1 VKVRRPSEDT
11 TVTTARL
18 ILWDIDH
25 TLIETGGVGSEVFR
39 DAFEQVTGRKIEKLA
54 DVTGRTEPII
64 FRETLEMYGIEDPGD
79 YFPKFVQ
86 AQAEGYRSRAEEMRR
101 RGRVLPGARE
111 ALESLAAIPD
121 VHQTVLTGNPRPS
134 ADAKLS
140 IFGLA
145 TLLDGDTGAYGDDD
159 AVRANLVDIARQRA
173 HEQTGI
179 TFTEKTTVIIGDSP
193 SDVDAALKGGAQII
207 AVASGNTPA
216 EELQAAGATTI
227 LSDLADTAAVKRALA
242 RSGPW

>member
-1 VKVRRPSEDT
+1 M
-11 TVTTARL
+11 TTARL

-39 DAFEQVTGRKIEKLA
+39 AAFEQVTGRKIEKLA

-86 AQAEGYRSRAEEMRR
+86 TQAKIYRSRADEMRR

-111 ALESLAAIPD
+111 ALESLATIPYI
-121 VHQTVLTGNPRPS
+121 HQTVLTGNPRLS
-134 ADAKLS
+134 AEAKLS

-145 TLLDGDTGAYGDDD
+145 VLLNGNTGAYGDDD
-159 AVRANLVDIARQRA
+159 PVRANLVNIARQRA
-173 HEQTGI
+173 REQTGI
-179 TFTEKTTVIIGDSP
+179 MFTEKTTVIIGDSP
-193 SDVDAALKGGAQII
+193 SDVEAALKGGAQII
-207 AVASGNTPA
+207 AVASGSTPP
-216 EELQAAGATTI
+216 EELRTAGAITVLT
-227 LSDLADTAAVKRALA
+227 DLADPAAVRRAVTE
-242 RSGPW
+242 S